1 MTSIYNGQFSGNIL
15 VVGRTNCG
23 KTTFIEKL
31 GLNNFFGDIVK
42 TEWIS
47 GISIDKKREG
57 EIQSYFKNE
66 TEVHIAEDEDE
77 LKSLIDTFNQRSEE
91 SDDIQNENNNNVTN
105 FFGENRKLVRLII
118 MDDVSGIA
126 DISKYFS
133 NFLTVSRKY
142 GYNCV
147 YVFHVINPSSQI
159 WQKIISQTNIFNIF
173 PATVPFNSVSKI
185 IQGNCILQSKKYVP
199 VRSLW
204 LSRVFNDLANS
215 HEKHCLTIDCGY
227 QNKNGPGRFRSS
239 AENPEKQ
246 VCYFNKPGDDVYYN
260 TFISEQM
267 KEEELAKKIYFK
279 IEKVRGHNDKENFDA
294 KKLLENGTSD
304 TESDRLYDLPKSE
317 QNGRGLQPGNKRSSD
332 SLANF
337 YSRKRIS
344 ARPKFLSG

>member
-66 TEVHIAEDEDE
+66 TELHIAEDEDQ
-77 LKSLIDTFNQRSEE
+77 LKSLIDTFKQRSEE

-133 NFLTVSRKY
+133 NFLTVSGKY

-260 TFISEQM
+260 TFISEQI
-267 KEEELAKKIYFK
+267 KEGELAKKIYFK